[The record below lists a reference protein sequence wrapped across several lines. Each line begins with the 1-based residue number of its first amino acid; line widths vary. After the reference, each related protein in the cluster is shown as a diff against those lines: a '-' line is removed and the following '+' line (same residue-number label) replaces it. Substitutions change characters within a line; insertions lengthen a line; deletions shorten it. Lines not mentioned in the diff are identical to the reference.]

1 MRPRSA
7 AAPRTPSVPL
17 ALGPIRWL
25 NLSKAGALL
34 LNIYLSA
41 GNLNEIV
48 IVIVI
53 VNLVS
58 EPPEIG
64 VFGFDSGIST

>member
-53 VNLVS
+53 SKSVKL
-58 EPPEIG
+58 
-64 VFGFDSGIST
+64 FLTDGFQIRVPVTT

>member
-48 IVIVI
+48 IVIVNPDAPA
-53 VNLVS
+53 V
-58 EPPEIG
+58 PKMYG
-64 VFGFDSGIST
+64 SGTI

>member
-1 MRPRSA
+1 MAIFRTPEPQSNHDLRIDFT
-7 AAPRTPSVPL
+7 APRTPSVPL

-34 LNIYLSA
+34 LIIYLSA

-48 IVIVI
+48 IVIV
-53 VNLVS
+53 L
-58 EPPEIG
+58 
-64 VFGFDSGIST
+64 